1 MAPMGSIGVAA
12 DVMARVRQAREQ
24 ADQWAAEEG
33 RVAHLAATS
42 KGAST
47 DGHDGTEEEETEV
60 AELLSRVLTG
70 PHTTPEPGSTPSGT
84 LREGRAYSAAWSS
97 SGGRRGRSRSH
108 SKGRSISPTAGAHRA
123 PWRGT
128 SATPKDVSGHAPVV
142 AREEDAVVLGGRS
155 DSRSETPIIPIA
167 TINLFE
173 D

>member
-1 MAPMGSIGVAA
+1 
-12 DVMARVRQAREQ
+12 MARVRQAREQ

-97 SGGRRGRSRSH
+97 SGGRRGRRALTL
-108 SKGRSISPTAGAHRA
+108 KDARYRRPPVRTERRGGAPQPRQ
-123 PWRGT
+123 RM
-128 SATPKDVSGHAPVV
+128 
-142 AREEDAVVLGGRS
+142 
-155 DSRSETPIIPIA
+155 
-167 TINLFE
+167 
-173 D
+173 